1 MKESGWS
8 DEGPTMFG
16 SGRVKCIEARVSHY
30 GINKNVRCNWTQGQ
44 QRPVVAEF
52 RGGRSATTGFFK
64 GSERKAVSGTS
75 KVDFSLWIA
84 GWHDI
89 FSRDIPHL
97 GGATFLGVKDNR
109 GGIGWRSFGGDSM
122 RIS

>member
-1 MKESGWS
+1 M
-8 DEGPTMFG
+8 
-16 SGRVKCIEARVSHY
+16 SHY

-52 RGGRSATTGFFK
+52 RGGWSATTGFFK

-89 FSRDIPHL
+89 FP
-97 GGATFLGVKDNR
+97 ATFLIWEARHSWGSKITEV
-109 GGIGWRSFGGDSM
+109 G
-122 RIS
+122 